1 MIKAYIKYWKKA
13 GDFKTYSS
21 RSDYWWVF
29 LTNFIIF
36 AILSF
41 FNFMIMI
48 PKAVKVMNQ
57 AGDASQTEIIR
68 QVTDLYANPTGGA
81 LMIIVITAIFGL
93 AILIPNI
100 SLTARRL
107 RDARLPWW
115 ISLIF
120 ALSAIHGLL
129 TLFIHQGFLIQLGF
143 IFNLISF
150 IVYILCLFPSKYG
163 ADEEDDSR
171 TYE

>member
-13 GDFKTYSS
+13 GDFHTYSS

-36 AILSF
+36 AIMSF
-41 FNFMIMI
+41 LNFMVLI
-48 PKAVKVMNQ
+48 PKAAKVL
-57 AGDASQTEIIR
+57 SQSNELSQKEIIQR
-68 QVTDLYANPTGGA
+68 VTDISLKPTGGA
-81 LMIIVITAIFGL
+81 LVIIMITALIGL
-93 AILIPNI
+93 AILIPNV

-107 RDARLPWW
+107 RDAKLPWW
-115 ISLIF
+115 FTFAF

-129 TLFIHQGFLIQLGF
+129 TMFIHQGPLVKIGI

-150 IVYILCLFPSKYG
+150 IIYILCLFPSKYG
-163 ADEEDDSR
+163 EDEEDDSR

>member
-48 PKAVKVMNQ
+48 PKAVKIMNQ
-57 AGDASQTEIIR
+57 AGDSSQTEIIR
-68 QVTDLYANPTGGA
+68 QVTDLYAKPTGGV

-120 ALSAIHGLL
+120 GLSAIHGLL
-129 TLFIHQGFLIQLGF
+129 TLFIHQGILIQLGF

-163 ADEEDDSR
+163 VDEEDDSR

>member
-1 MIKAYIKYWKKA
+1 MIKAYIRYWKKA

-48 PKAVKVMNQ
+48 PKAVKIMNQ
-57 AGDASQTEIIR
+57 AGDSSQTEIIR
-68 QVTDLYANPTGGA
+68 QVTDLYAKPTGGA

-120 ALSAIHGLL
+120 GLSAIHGLL
-129 TLFIHQGFLIQLGF
+129 TLFIHQGILIQLGF

-163 ADEEDDSR
+163 VDEEDDSR